1 MTITTTLQ
9 PSPLRGVTEK
19 LTRLRKTIAR
29 RMTESLQTTAQLTTV
44 VEIDVT
50 ALAALR
56 DAHKAEFLQ
65 REGAK
70 LSFLPFFAKA
80 AVEGL
85 QVFPRVNST
94 LDLDAGTVTYPD
106 SEHLGIAVDTD
117 QGLFVPVLKNASQLS
132 IADLA
137 RGIDDLASRVR
148 EGRVAPD
155 ELSGGTFTLTNTGSR
170 GALFDTPILNSPQS
184 AILGTGIVARRP
196 AAVRDVSGVETIAVR
211 SLVYFALTY
220 DHRIVDGADAARYLG
235 WVKDR
240 LEQADFA
247 DEFR

>member
-1 MTITTTLQ
+1 MSTITPTQ
-9 PSPLRGVTEK
+9 ISPLRGITEK

-50 ALAALR
+50 SLAALR
-56 DAHKAEFLQ
+56 DAHKTEFLQ

-94 LDLDAGTVTYPD
+94 LDLDAGTVTYPE
-106 SEHLGIAVDTD
+106 SEHLGIAVDTE
-117 QGLFVPVLKNASQLS
+117 QGLFVPVLKDASRLS

-148 EGRVAPD
+148 EGRIAPD

-170 GALFDTPILNSPQS
+170 GALFDTPILNRPQS

-196 AAVRDVSGVETIAVR
+196 AAVRDASGAETIAVR

-247 DEFR
+247 DEFH

>member
-1 MTITTTLQ
+1 MSIT
-9 PSPLRGVTEK
+9 PSNQLPPLRGTTEK
-19 LTRLRKTIAR
+19 LSRLRKTIAR
-29 RMTESLQTTAQLTTV
+29 RMSESLQTTAQLTTV

-50 ALAALR
+50 SLAALR
-56 DAHKAEFLQ
+56 DAHKTEFLQ

-94 LDLDAGTVTYPD
+94 LDLDAGTVTYPE
-106 SEHLGIAVDTD
+106 SEHLGIAVDTE
-117 QGLFVPVLKNASQLS
+117 QGLFVPVLKDASRLS

-148 EGRVAPD
+148 EGRIAPD

-170 GALFDTPILNSPQS
+170 GALFDTPILNRPQS

-196 AAVRDVSGVETIAVR
+196 AAVRDASGAETIAVR

-247 DEFR
+247 DEFH

>member
-1 MTITTTLQ
+1 MSTITPTQ
-9 PSPLRGVTEK
+9 ISPLRGITEK

-50 ALAALR
+50 SLAALR
-56 DAHKAEFLQ
+56 DAHKTEFLQ

-94 LDLDAGTVTYPD
+94 LDLDAGTVTYPE
-106 SEHLGIAVDTD
+106 SEHLGIAVDTE
-117 QGLFVPVLKNASQLS
+117 QGLFVPVLKDASSLS

-148 EGRVAPD
+148 EGRIAPD

-170 GALFDTPILNSPQS
+170 GALFDTPILNRPQS

-196 AAVRDVSGVETIAVR
+196 AAVRDASGAETIAVR

-247 DEFR
+247 DEFH

>member
-1 MTITTTLQ
+1 
-9 PSPLRGVTEK
+9 
-19 LTRLRKTIAR
+19 
-29 RMTESLQTTAQLTTV
+29 MTESLQTTAQLTTV

-50 ALAALR
+50 ALASLR
-56 DAHKAEFLQ
+56 EAHKTEFLE

-117 QGLFVPVLKNASQLS
+117 QGLFVPVLRNAGQLS
-132 IADLA
+132 IAELA
-137 RGIDDLASRVR
+137 RGIDDLATRVR

-170 GALFDTPILNSPQS
+170 GALFDTPILNRPQS

-196 AAVRDVSGVETIAVR
+196 AAVRDAVGAEAIAVR

-240 LEQADFA
+240 LERADFA
-247 DEFR
+247 DEFH